1 MNGRQFYEEPGRNPR
16 PLAAEIQARI
26 WTNPLLYGV
35 WVRENLKIMA
45 KVRSK
50 EDSIST
56 PPIQAVYG
64 RYAAVLNR
72 YLVRRVR
79 RREDVDDLTQEIF
92 ELFVKRKD
100 RGEVIRN
107 PLAYL
112 FRIAFHVVGAMLA
125 DEERQATVIDLKHTL
140 TNTELEAHG
149 SSNEDA
155 ETLVALQDVQK
166 ALEQLPASYLT
177 ALMLVEGQGMSH
189 KEASRVTGFTPGTIA
204 TYVTHGRAALK
215 LALDGRGRANSRENT
230 GDGP

>member
-1 MNGRQFYEEPGRNPR
+1 M
-16 PLAAEIQARI
+16 ARD
-26 WTNPLLYGV
+26 
-35 WVRENLKIMA
+35 
-45 KVRSK
+45 RSK
-50 EDSIST
+50 GDSASAL
-56 PPIQAVYG
+56 PIQAAYG
-64 RYAAVLNR
+64 RYAVALNR

-79 RREDVDDLTQEIF
+79 RPEDVDDLTQEIF

-100 RGEVIRN
+100 RTEVVRN

-112 FRIAFHVVGAMLA
+112 FRIAFHVVGTTLA
-125 DEERQATVIDLKHTL
+125 DEERQASVIDRKATL
-140 TNTELEAHG
+140 ADTELEARS

-155 ETLVALQDVQK
+155 EALVAQQDVRQ

-215 LALDGRGRANSRENT
+215 LALDGRGKVKPKENGGNGT
-230 GDGP
+230 

>member
-1 MNGRQFYEEPGRNPR
+1 MTRG
-16 PLAAEIQARI
+16 
-26 WTNPLLYGV
+26 
-35 WVRENLKIMA
+35 
-45 KVRSK
+45 RSK
-50 EDSIST
+50 GVSAST
-56 PPIQAVYG
+56 LPIQAVYG

-100 RGEVIRN
+100 RAEVIRN

-112 FRIAFHVVGAMLA
+112 FRIAFHVVGTALA

-140 TNTELEAHG
+140 TNTDLEARG
-149 SSNEDA
+149 SSNEDS
-155 ETLVALQDVQK
+155 ETLVAQRDVRQ
-166 ALEQLPASYLT
+166 ALEQLPANYLT
-177 ALMLVEGQGMSH
+177 VLMLVEGQGMSH

-215 LALDGRGRANSRENT
+215 LALDGRCRVRPKDNGGN
-230 GDGP
+230 GP

>member
-1 MNGRQFYEEPGRNPR
+1 M
-16 PLAAEIQARI
+16 ARS
-26 WTNPLLYGV
+26 
-35 WVRENLKIMA
+35 
-45 KVRSK
+45 RSK
-50 EDSIST
+50 GGST
-56 PPIQAVYG
+56 SAPPVQAAYG
-64 RYAAVLNR
+64 RYAAALNR

-100 RGEVIRN
+100 RAEVIRN

-125 DEERQATVIDLKHTL
+125 DEGRRAAVIDLKHTL
-140 TNTELEAHG
+140 TDTELDARG

-155 ETLVALQDVQK
+155 ETLVAQRDVQK

-215 LALDGRGRANSRENT
+215 LALDGRSGVDSKENGGT
-230 GDGP
+230 GP

>member
-1 MNGRQFYEEPGRNPR
+1 M
-16 PLAAEIQARI
+16 
-26 WTNPLLYGV
+26 
-35 WVRENLKIMA
+35 
-45 KVRSK
+45 RSK
-50 EDSIST
+50 EDSESAQ
-56 PPIQAVYG
+56 PIQAVYG

-100 RGEVIRN
+100 RAEVVRN

-125 DEERQATVIDLKHTL
+125 DEKRQATVINLTHTL
-140 TNTELEAHG
+140 TDTELEGRG

-155 ETLVALQDVQK
+155 ETLVALQDVQR
-166 ALEQLPASYLT
+166 ALEKLPVSYLT

-189 KEASRVTGFTPGTIA
+189 KEAARVTGFTPGTIA

-215 LALDGRGRANSRENT
+215 LALDGRSRKENGGNRA
-230 GDGP
+230 